1 MPVSVAHLI
10 TRLELGGAQQNT
22 LFTVSH
28 LDTARFRSALI
39 TGEPGI
45 LDEEAKALS
54 GIAYYQVPSLVRQIG
69 PLTDL
74 RALTALTSLLSRL
87 KPTIVHTHSSKAG
100 ILGRWAA
107 RWAGV
112 PIIIHSIHG
121 FGFTRYQHPV
131 VRRTLIAL
139 ERATARFTTR
149 FFAVSE
155 ANRRLGIELDLFSEE
170 RCAVIRSG
178 VDLTAF
184 RQTRVDLAA
193 NKRELGL
200 HQEWPVIG
208 MIAPFK
214 PQKAPLD
221 FVRVAALVHKARPNT
236 QFLLVGDG
244 ELREAIEAEVRRLGL
259 SDTFFLTGWR
269 RDIAEVMRCFD
280 VFVLTSLWEGLPRV
294 YLEALASGVPVVGTR
309 VDGAAEV
316 IQEGVN
322 GYLTEPGDV
331 RSLAERVL
339 SLLADPDAATQM
351 GRNGQSLPE
360 EFDIYEMVRQQE
372 QEYEH
377 LVAELRRKSP
387 LREASGHGTP
397 VPGSRQATVADKSS
411 SSVGGS

>member
-10 TRLELGGAQQNT
+10 TKLELGGAQQNT

-28 LDTARFRSALI
+28 LDRARFRPALI
-39 TGEPGI
+39 AGEHGI
-45 LDEEAKALS
+45 LDEEAKALCDV
-54 GIAYYQVPSLVRQIG
+54 AYYQVPSLVRRIS
-69 PLTDL
+69 PLRDL
-74 RALTALTSLLSRL
+74 RALTALTSLLARL

-107 RWAGV
+107 RLARV

-131 VRRTLIAL
+131 VQRTLIAL
-139 ERATARFTTR
+139 ERAAARFTTR

-155 ANRRLGIELDLFSEE
+155 ANRRLGIELGLFAEE
-170 RCAVIRSG
+170 QCTVIRSG
-178 VDLTAF
+178 VDLAAL
-184 RQTRVDLAA
+184 RQTRVDVAA
-193 NKRELGL
+193 KKRELGC
-200 HQEWPVIG
+200 HPEWPLIG
-208 MIAPFK
+208 MIAPLK

-221 FVRVAALVHKARPNT
+221 FVRAAVLVRKAKPNT

-259 SDTFFLTGWR
+259 SDAFSLTGWR

-294 YLEALASGVPVVGTR
+294 YLEALASGVPIVGTK

-331 RSLAERVL
+331 RSLAERVI
-339 SLLADPDAATQM
+339 SLLSDPNAATQM
-351 GRNGQSLPE
+351 GRNGQALPE

-372 QEYEH
+372 REYEH
-377 LVAELRRKSP
+377 LVAKLRWKSP
-387 LREASGHGTP
+387 LREESGHATP
-397 VPGSRQATVADKSS
+397 FPDRRQATVVDKSS
-411 SSVGGS
+411 KSAGRS